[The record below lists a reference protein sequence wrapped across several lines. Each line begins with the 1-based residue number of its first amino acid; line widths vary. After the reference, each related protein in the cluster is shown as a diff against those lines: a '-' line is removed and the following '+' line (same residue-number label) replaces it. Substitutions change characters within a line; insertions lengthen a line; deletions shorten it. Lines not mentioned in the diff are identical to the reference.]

1 MKHPSPILPLSFA
14 LLAPDHLPE
23 LEDLDITG
31 GHIHHVAHRTQG
43 GAGPGG

>member
-1 MKHPSPILPLSFA
+1 MLPHSSA

-31 GHIHHVAHRTQG
+31 GHIHRVAHQIQG
-43 GAGPGG
+43 GAGPGRRV